1 MVPDRYRGRVN
12 EARLEDTTYGR
23 GPVSDGWFVVNVR
36 DAAWMHSPKFGS
48 ACVIETDDVS
58 FPQIGFTIAV
68 LHEGGS
74 SGLYHREDDQED
86 FLVLSGECIAIVEGE
101 ERRMGPGDFLHSPP
115 GTAHI
120 TVGAGDGPC
129 VILMVGT
136 RGPDVQETEYTVDE
150 LAARYGA
157 SVARETTSSKE
168 AYADLA
174 RDYTAVP
181 APWPP
186 RD

>member
-1 MVPDRYRGRVN
+1 MDPVPEATVEETEAGQVVRG
-12 EARLEDTTYGR
+12 E
-23 GPVSDGWFVVNVR
+23 GWFILNLADARWER
-36 DAAWMHSPKFGS
+36 DPDLGVWCNLGADDAPFSQFGIGPHMLMPGQPNARYHAEAA
-48 ACVIETDDVS
+48 
-58 FPQIGFTIAV
+58 Q
-68 LHEGGS
+68 EG
-74 SGLYHREDDQED
+74 

-101 ERRMGPGDFLHSPP
+101 ERRMRQWDYLHCPP
-115 GTAHI
+115 GTHHI
-120 TVGAGDGPC
+120 TVGAGEGPC

-136 RGPDVQETEYTVDE
+136 RGPDVEETEYTVDE

-157 SVARETTSSKE
+157 SVAQDTDSSKE

-174 RDYTAVP
+174 REYTAVP